1 VNSSAAKPKTHSGIW
16 SSLNRFL
23 AVLIVFAGA
32 LPLGVSFLPE
42 YDKSHEL
49 ELRIEDLKSSIEHQR
64 LVLQRHLHEENLL
77 KHDPEYV
84 GIIARDRLDLMKDG
98 ETVYRIPAATAQLGT
113 PR

>member
-1 VNSSAAKPKTHSGIW
+1 
-16 SSLNRFL
+16 
-23 AVLIVFAGA
+23 
-32 LPLGVSFLPE
+32 
-42 YDKSHEL
+42 
-49 ELRIEDLKSSIEHQR
+49 